1 MENILYNFI
10 YFIGGTVK
18 LHIIDDIVNKSMVFR
33 VTETSCDIIHAQK
46 KLKER
51 FLIEKKSQRSC
62 WVKKGKTET

>member
-1 MENILYNFI
+1 
-10 YFIGGTVK
+10 
-18 LHIIDDIVNKSMVFR
+18 MVFR

-62 WVKKGKTET
+62 WVEKGKTETWWENFSNCKVPEFD